1 MFCRHCG
8 KRLPD
13 DSKFCTY
20 CGKSVVI
27 EDEGASAGKE
37 PEPAPVEA
45 APAPATAPV
54 EAAAE
59 TAPVGAAPATVPT
72 APAPAAEAAADVPAA
87 DASADDLG
95 PAAGMPVAGAPAD
108 DRGPAASMPAADAS
122 EPSDDAPMADGASPM
137 SPEPDRDEVGP
148 DAPAGESAAPEPGTP
163 HDDGTPAA
171 DDALTGEVAAQE
183 TPDSSA
189 ASSADTAADAERP
202 AAAADMP
209 AAGATQPAAWTV
221 PADAAPPPDVSVPVT
236 PPAAAGPSPRRR
248 APIVIAAV
256 VAAVVV
262 IGIVAGLAWQ
272 RAEAERAEAER
283 AEQQAEREREEERAR
298 QEALTSVHAV
308 AIEVDARG
316 WDTGDGASPLP
327 VEVTGTEAAGDEVD
341 EVQFVDSDGDG
352 LELRAGDYE
361 LRVACSPIADD
372 GTMYDAPSR
381 AVELSIDEDLV
392 AGRDLDRSDEV
403 SFELDALRSGVS
415 SADIE
420 RAYDYAVD
428 AGCDDADDLRDAARE
443 RYLDADDGADDD
455 ASASDRSGSS
465 SGSSSSRGN
474 AVSSM
479 YDDEF
484 LTMAVPDGWEINLA
498 SGGGDVFARYT
509 VSLAGEQLFTIDVH
523 TGSVSVTN
531 TDITDPSGVVILG
544 TTSDGMAV
552 TATRG
557 NGDAA
562 YNNMANIANCLDTV
576 RVK

>member
-27 EDEGASAGKE
+27 EDEGASAGQA
-37 PEPAPVEA
+37 PEPDPVEA
-45 APAPATAPV
+45 VTAPA
-54 EAAAE
+54 
-59 TAPVGAAPATVPT
+59 TAPVGAAPA
-72 APAPAAEAAADVPAA
+72 PAPETAA
-87 DASADDLG
+87 DAPVDDAPAVDCG
-95 PAAGMPVAGAPAD
+95 PAAGI
-108 DRGPAASMPAADAS
+108 PAADAS

-137 SPEPDRDEVGP
+137 SPEPDRDGVGP

-163 HDDGTPAA
+163 HDDGAPAA
-171 DDALTGEVAAQE
+171 DGAPAMDDALAGEVAAQE
-183 TPDSSA
+183 TPDSPA
-189 ASSADTAADAERP
+189 ASSADTAAGADRP

-209 AAGATQPAAWTV
+209 VAGATQPAAWTV
-221 PADAAPPPDVSVPVT
+221 PADAAPPPDASVPFT

-248 APIVIAAV
+248 APIAIAAV

-262 IGIVAGLAWQ
+262 IAIAAGFVWQ

-283 AEQQAEREREEERAR
+283 AEQRAEREREEERAR

-455 ASASDRSGSS
+455 ASTSDGSDSS

-479 YDDEF
+479 YEDEF

-509 VSLAGEQLFTIDVH
+509 VSLSGEQLFTIDVH

>member
-27 EDEGASAGKE
+27 EDEGASAGQE

-54 EAAAE
+54 EAAAA
-59 TAPVGAAPATVPT
+59 TAPVGA

-87 DASADDLG
+87 DA
-95 PAAGMPVAGAPAD
+95 PVD
-108 DRGPAASMPAADAS
+108 DRGPAAGMPAADAS

-137 SPEPDRDEVGP
+137 RREPDHDEVGP

-183 TPDSSA
+183 TPDSPA

-221 PADAAPPPDVSVPVT
+221 PADAAPPPDVSAPVT
-236 PPAAAGPSPRRR
+236 PPAAAGPSSRRR

-262 IGIVAGLAWQ
+262 IGIVAGFAWQ

-465 SGSSSSRGN
+465 SGSSSPRGN

>member
-27 EDEGASAGKE
+27 EDEGASAGQA
-37 PEPAPVEA
+37 PEPASTEAAPAPATAPIEA

-54 EAAAE
+54 
-59 TAPVGAAPATVPT
+59 GAAPA
-72 APAPAAEAAADVPAA
+72 PASETAA
-87 DASADDLG
+87 DA
-95 PAAGMPVAGAPAD
+95 PAAGMPAADAPAD
-108 DRGPAASMPAADAS
+108 DLGPAADAS
-122 EPSDDAPMADGASPM
+122 EPSDDVPMADGTSPM
-137 SPEPDRDEVGP
+137 PPDPDHDEVGP
-148 DAPAGESAAPEPGTP
+148 DALTGESAAPEPGTP
-163 HDDGTPAA
+163 HDDGAPAV

-183 TPDSSA
+183 TPGSSA

-209 AAGATQPAAWTV
+209 AAGATQPAAWAV
-221 PADAAPPPDVSVPVT
+221 PAAAAPPPDASVPIA
-236 PPAAAGPSPRRR
+236 PPATAGPSPRRR

-262 IGIVAGLAWQ
+262 IAIVAGFAWQ

-283 AEQQAEREREEERAR
+283 AERQAEREREEERAR

-327 VEVTGTEAAGDEVD
+327 VEVTGTEATGDEVD

-455 ASASDRSGSS
+455 ASASDGSDSS
-465 SGSSSSRGN
+465 SGSSSPRGS

>member
-27 EDEGASAGKE
+27 EDEGASAGQE

-45 APAPATAPV
+45 APAPATAPT
-54 EAAAE
+54 EAAPA
-59 TAPVGAAPATVPT
+59 TAPVGA

-87 DASADDLG
+87 DA
-95 PAAGMPVAGAPAD
+95 PVD
-108 DRGPAASMPAADAS
+108 DRGPAAGIPAAVAS
-122 EPSDDAPMADGASPM
+122 EPSDDVPMADGASPM
-137 SPEPDRDEVGP
+137 SREPDRDEVGP
-148 DAPAGESAAPEPGTP
+148 DAPTGESAAPEPGTS

-183 TPDSSA
+183 TPGSPA

-209 AAGATQPAAWTV
+209 AAGATQPAAWAV
-221 PADAAPPPDVSVPVT
+221 PAAAAPPPDASVPVV
-236 PPAAAGPSPRRR
+236 PPATAGPSPRRR

-262 IGIVAGLAWQ
+262 IAIVAGFAWQ

-283 AEQQAEREREEERAR
+283 AEQQAEREREEERAL
-298 QEALTSVHAV
+298 QEALASVHAV

-455 ASASDRSGSS
+455 ASASDGSGSS

>member
-1 MFCRHCG
+1 
-8 KRLPD
+8 
-13 DSKFCTY
+13 
-20 CGKSVVI
+20 
-27 EDEGASAGKE
+27 
-37 PEPAPVEA
+37 
-45 APAPATAPV
+45 
-54 EAAAE
+54 
-59 TAPVGAAPATVPT
+59 
-72 APAPAAEAAADVPAA
+72 
-87 DASADDLG
+87 
-95 PAAGMPVAGAPAD
+95 
-108 DRGPAASMPAADAS
+108 
-122 EPSDDAPMADGASPM
+122 M
-137 SPEPDRDEVGP
+137 SPKPDRDGVGP
-148 DAPAGESAAPEPGTP
+148 DAPAGESTASEPGTP
-163 HDDGTPAA
+163 HDDGAPAA
-171 DDALTGEVAAQE
+171 DGAPAMDDALAGEVAAQAA
-183 TPDSSA
+183 PDSPV
-189 ASSADTAADAERP
+189 ASSADAAAAAERP

-221 PADAAPPPDVSVPVT
+221 PADAAPPPDASAPVT

-248 APIVIAAV
+248 APIAIAAV

-262 IGIVAGLAWQ
+262 IAIAAGFVWQ

-283 AEQQAEREREEERAR
+283 AEAERAEQRAEREREEERAR

-372 GTMYDAPSR
+372 GTLYDAPSR

-392 AGRDLDRSDEV
+392 AGRDLDRSDVV

-455 ASASDRSGSS
+455 ASASDGSGSP

-479 YDDEF
+479 YEDEF
-484 LTMAVPDGWEINLA
+484 LTMAVPDGWEINRA

-509 VSLAGEQLFTIDVH
+509 VSLSGEQLFTIDVH

-531 TDITDPSGVVILG
+531 ADITDPSGVVILG

-557 NGDAA
+557 NGDVA